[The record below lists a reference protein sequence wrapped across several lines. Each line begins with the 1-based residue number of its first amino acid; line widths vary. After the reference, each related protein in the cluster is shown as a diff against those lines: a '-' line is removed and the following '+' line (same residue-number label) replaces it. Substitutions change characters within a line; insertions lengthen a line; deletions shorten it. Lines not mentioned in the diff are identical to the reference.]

1 MENRINRN
9 APKEPVISNR
19 PLPLANRAEA
29 SEDTVFNS
37 RVLTSAD
44 APDPRDWLAAIIEG
58 SDDAII
64 SKDLKGIIQTWNVG
78 ATRLFGYEAQ
88 EVIGKSITILIPE
101 ERLDEEPAIIAAIQR
116 GMRVDHFET
125 VRRRKDGTMVAIS
138 LTISPIRNADG
149 MIVGASKIARDITER
164 RHAEEEQKLLL
175 GEMRHRIKNLF
186 ALAAAIVSIS
196 GRSAK
201 DMENLLATIQSRLS
215 SLARAHEL
223 TLSNPEIDKEVSP
236 ATSLH
241 ALIMAILDP
250 YDVHERITL
259 TGSDPVLNSKVM
271 THIALLLHELATN
284 AAKYGSLSMPGGCL
298 NLRVHEDDDRTRL
311 IWAETGGP
319 EPSPGRHSGF
329 GSRLEQGLANAL
341 GATIERNWKSTGLVV
356 TIEIPTAILA
366 N

>member
-1 MENRINRN
+1 MENRSDRN
-9 APKEPVISNR
+9 ARKEPINSNR
-19 PLPLANRAEA
+19 SLPLTNRAKTTEGTIF
-29 SEDTVFNS
+29 SSLVS
-37 RVLTSAD
+37 TSTNT
-44 APDPRDWLAAIIEG
+44 PDPRDWLAAIIEG

-64 SKDLKGIIQTWNVG
+64 SKDLNGVIQTWNVG

-88 EVIGKSITILIPE
+88 EVIGKSITIVIPQD
-101 ERLDEEPAIIAAIQR
+101 RLDEEPAIIAAIQL

-164 RHAEEEQKLLL
+164 QRSAEEQKLLL

-186 ALAAAIVSIS
+186 SLAAAIVSIS

-201 DMENLLATIQSRLS
+201 DMESLLATIQSRLS

-223 TLSNPEIDKEVSP
+223 TLSDPEADKEASS

-241 ALIMAILDP
+241 ALIKAILDP
-250 YDVHERITL
+250 YDGHERITF

-298 NLRVHEDDDRTRL
+298 HLQVHEDDDRTRL

-341 GATIERNWKSTGLVV
+341 SATIERDWKSTGLVV
-356 TIEIPTAILA
+356 TIDIPTAILV